1 MFLDA
6 GTNRAVRSRSAP
18 YRLVPL
24 VLLATVLAGSA
35 TTQEDVSQDPGFV
48 DFALQDVL
56 SDDELEV
63 HVSVKDPMIK
73 LVAEGTREADPEF
86 AAVLDPLKGVEV
98 HVYSVPEDRRSAVR
112 KEISDQAKKLE
123 GQGWTEAIAI
133 RLKGARGHV
142 FLRLVDGRPVGLV
155 AMYSDDEGE
164 AVFVNIV
171 GAIDPSKVGRLA
183 TKFDLDVLSTALD
196 GPGGGGF

>member
-1 MFLDA
+1 MFPD
-6 GTNRAVRSRSAP
+6 GVT
-18 YRLVPL
+18 YRRFLPLALV
-24 VLLATVLAGSA
+24 AMVLAGSA
-35 TTQEDVSQDPGFV
+35 TSQEGGGSEDVRQDPGFV
-48 DFALQDVL
+48 EFALKGVL
-56 SDDELEV
+56 DDDDLEI

-73 LVAEGTREADPEF
+73 LVAEGTRETDPEF

-98 HVYSVPEDRRSAVR
+98 HVYSVPEDRRGAVR
-112 KEISDQAKKLE
+112 QEISDQAKKLE
-123 GQGWTEAIAI
+123 GKGWTEAIAI

-183 TKFDLDVLSTALD
+183 SKFDLDVLSTALD